1 MPKIIP
7 RTIKLKAMKLFLGG
21 DKTAR
26 EIAQEVSTS
35 DVEVKPVTIY
45 AWAKKD
51 QWGQQKDVA
60 RSNEQ
65 QKLAE
70 SEGQRF
76 ARMQQEQLT
85 SYTNLAVKADR
96 ELGGLTFDNALSAVK
111 AIDVG
116 IKGQRDV
123 LGGLIN
129 LQFVQDV
136 LGILVEEVSDQ
147 EVLNRVA
154 VKFKTLVQ
162 NQEEQ

>member
-1 MPKIIP
+1 
-7 RTIKLKAMKLFLGG
+7 MKLFLGG